1 MTQPATET
9 HTVLWDTRNVG
20 TYAAYNQ
27 SNRTD
32 VASEAVAHDFAATIS
47 AETGHATVH
56 RAGSPDLLFSYMD
69 GVLFTDNR
77 PGRTVW
83 HEAAPAT
90 AGRLTAI

>member
-1 MTQPATET
+1 MSHPVAT
-9 HTVLWDTRNVG
+9 HTVLWTTLDVG
-20 TYAAYNQ
+20 SYAAHNQ

-32 VASEAVAHDFAATIS
+32 VASELAAHDLAATVS

-56 RAGSPDLLFSYMD
+56 HGGALLFSYMD

-77 PGRTVW
+77 PGRAVW